1 MDIIISW
8 LEGFWTWQ
16 TPISFLSGIGLH
28 HIYCKFCRDRE
39 GPMMFKRKADGTCG
53 FSTRFWVYTAVATVL
68 ICFIGIRT
76 QVAAD
81 RAEDA
86 LAASKQQAASAT
98 DFAAVTNACLA
109 EVVSVL
115 TTRVGYNDRIS
126 DLDQRRQAVWEAL
139 VDDLAKGGNDDGLN
153 MEALKRFYAANQK
166 IKADQAQLAEEREQV
181 QYPRC
186 TQLPP
191 PK

>member
-1 MDIIISW
+1 MDIIIDV

-16 TPISFLSGIGLH
+16 TPVSFMAGIGLH
-28 HIYCKFCRDRE
+28 HIYCKYCRDRE

-53 FSTRFWVYTAVATVL
+53 FSTRFWIYTAVASML
-68 ICFIGIRT
+68 IVFIGVRT

-86 LAASKQQAASAT
+86 LAASKQQATEAAAFSVAT
-98 DFAAVTNACLA
+98 NDCLA
-109 EVVSVL
+109 QVISVL
-115 TTRVGYNDRIS
+115 TTRVGYNDRIA
-126 DLDQRRQAVWEAL
+126 DLDLRRQAVWEQL

-153 MEALKRFYAANQK
+153 MEALQRFYAANQT
-166 IKADQAQLAEEREQV
+166 IKADQARLAEEREKN

-186 TQLPP
+186 TQLQPP
-191 PK
+191 R